1 MSTSG
6 SHSIDLPVT
15 PDEAWNLLVAP
26 GRRAWYY
33 RLTPRGEFKPGSHI
47 SWLDAGGQ
55 AAEETDVVEVEAPRR
70 LVLRTRFMFAPNFA
84 AAPPHEVTWEVS
96 AIDGG
101 SRVRMSWSANEPV
114 HQLIQAEGGAQ
125 LKGLR
130 LAADPSAR
138 AELERLPQIG
148 DVEIRDVTP
157 DLISDY
163 HHFFD
168 DIAFRD
174 YPAWQ
179 SCYCMETHRTQ
190 SDDDWAMRT
199 AADNRR
205 DMSDSIRQGRVTA
218 LLAFAGD
225 RPVGWCNYGET
236 THLAGV
242 MSRFKLEPSDHE
254 GVGSVACFVIAAPY
268 RGHGVASRL
277 LEAAIDRLR
286 ARGVRAV
293 EAYPTRG
300 VDDSAQAHYRGP
312 LSMYVRAGFEPYREL
327 GDGYLVMRKRLA

>member
-1 MSTSG
+1 
-6 SHSIDLPVT
+6 VT

-33 RLTPRGEFKPGSHI
+33 RLTPQGEFKPGSRI

-55 AAEETDVVEVEAPRR
+55 AAEETDIVEVEAPRR

-96 AIDGG
+96 PIDGG
-101 SRVRMSWSANEPV
+101 SRVRMSWSASEPV

-148 DVEIRDVTP
+148 EVEIRDVTP

-190 SDDDWAMRT
+190 SDEDWAMRT

-225 RPVGWCNYGET
+225 LPVGWCNYGET

-277 LEAAIDRLR
+277 LEAAMDRLR